1 MDGSLKVVPDRMRGC
16 LLCGQPLKVGLK
28 IRIIGF
34 ALPGR
39 YLFLIDLP
47 KALLRDVA
55 LARQRR
61 RAFLVLSMRNV
72 AIGQI
77 CLCPFRV
84 FLGDALK

>member
-1 MDGSLKVVPDRMRGC
+1 MGN
-16 LLCGQPLKVGLK
+16 LLRYDIK

-34 ALPGR
+34 ALTGR

-84 FLGDALK
+84 FLGDALE